1 MPELDSSDAGGG
13 AAPDFQTGNAHAGK
27 TREDRRAKKIGTLAG
42 AKKRPSLLY
51 YESLLFSAP
60 NPALG
65 AQGSASPVMRRLA
78 SAAAARCSRRSLAS
92 AAEVSTSA
100 SAREAPADTIFAL
113 STAPGRAGV
122 AVVRVSGPAAHEVL
136 RLLPPAAAAADS
148 SARARAPRP
157 RHREARPTAFVCP
170 DSGETLDRGI
180 LLWFDGP
187 RSFTGED
194 VAELHVHG
202 SQAVVRAVLA
212 ALGRLRAPCAAGGA
226 VRHAEPGEFMRRAFR
241 NGKLDLTQA
250 EGLADLLDAE
260 TEAQRRQ
267 ALSQAGGRLRRTYE
281 RWRRAL
287 LRAHAHVE
295 ATLDFGEDDEVGAD
309 VFRAAAAESGP
320 VAALRQELERHL
332 CAPPSGELVRAGVRV
347 CLVGPPNAGK
357 SSLLNA
363 LAGREVAIVSDA
375 PGTTRD
381 AVETSLVFG
390 GRKAVVADTAGA
402 RATTEPVEAEGVR
415 RAERRAADADVVVLV
430 LDGASFEGVRAL
442 PRWAL
447 ERADVL
453 VLNKAD
459 LGCGDDAPLRDAS
472 AGRLRAGPD
481 LGPGAG
487 LASRGRR
494 ERGGKGAGDLTAQR
508 VPTARVSCATGRG
521 LDAFA
526 DVLRAAVE
534 ARAGEAAGD
543 GAGVAAITRS
553 RHRARLRECVHHLRA
568 FAAAAA
574 SETGRHEVAAE
585 ELRLAARALGRVTGA
600 VDVEELLDVIFS
612 DFCIGK

>member
-1 MPELDSSDAGGG
+1 
-13 AAPDFQTGNAHAGK
+13 
-27 TREDRRAKKIGTLAG
+27 
-42 AKKRPSLLY
+42 
-51 YESLLFSAP
+51 
-60 NPALG
+60 
-65 AQGSASPVMRRLA
+65 MRRLA
-78 SAAAARCSRRSLAS
+78 SAAAARWSRRSLAS
-92 AAEVSTSA
+92 AAEASTSASA

-122 AVVRVSGPAAHEVL
+122 AVVRVSGPATHEVL
-136 RLLPPAAAAADS
+136 RLLPHAEATADC
-148 SARARAPRP
+148 SARARARRP

-170 DSGETLDRGI
+170 DTGETLDRGI

-381 AVETSLVFG
+381 AVETGLVFG

-402 RATTEPVEAEGVR
+402 RAATEPVEAEGVR

-521 LDAFA
+521 LDAFE

-534 ARAGEAAGD
+534 ARAGELAGD
-543 GAGVAAITRS
+543 DAGVAAITRS
-553 RHRARLRECVHHLRA
+553 RHRARLRECVHHLSA
-568 FAAAAA
+568 FAEAAA

>member
-1 MPELDSSDAGGG
+1 
-13 AAPDFQTGNAHAGK
+13 
-27 TREDRRAKKIGTLAG
+27 
-42 AKKRPSLLY
+42 
-51 YESLLFSAP
+51 
-60 NPALG
+60 
-65 AQGSASPVMRRLA
+65 MRRLA
-78 SAAAARCSRRSLAS
+78 SAAAARWSRRSLAS
-92 AAEVSTSA
+92 AAEASTSA

-122 AVVRVSGPAAHEVL
+122 AVVRVSGPATHEVL
-136 RLLPPAAAAADS
+136 RLLPHAAAAADC
-148 SARARAPRP
+148 SARARARRP

-170 DSGETLDRGI
+170 DTGETLDRGI

-202 SQAVVRAVLA
+202 SQAVVRAVLR
-212 ALGRLRAPCAAGGA
+212 ALGRLRAPASVGA
-226 VRHAEPGEFMRRAFR
+226 VRHAEPGEFTRRAFR

-267 ALSQAGGRLRRTYE
+267 ALSQAGGALRRTYE
-281 RWRRAL
+281 RWRRTL

-295 ATLDFGEDDEVGAD
+295 ATLDFGEDDELGAD
-309 VFRAAAAESGP
+309 VFRAASSEAGP
-320 VAALRQELERHL
+320 VAALRAELEAHL
-332 CAPPSGELVRAGVRV
+332 RAPPSGELTRLGVRV

-363 LAGREVAIVSDA
+363 LAGRAVAIVSDA

-381 AVETSLVFG
+381 AVETSLVVG

-402 RATTEPVEAEGVR
+402 RDASDPVEAEGVR
-415 RAERRAADADVVVLV
+415 RAERLAADADVVVLV

-459 LGCGDDAPLRDAS
+459 LGEGDDAPLRALLS
-472 AGRLRAGPD
+472 AFRPTRRRAPPPRRTSGTPATSEEE
-481 LGPGAG
+481 GAG
-487 LASRGRR
+487 SLSPAAARR
-494 ERGGKGAGDLTAQR
+494 EI
-508 VPTARVSCATGRG
+508 PTARVSCATGRG

>member
-1 MPELDSSDAGGG
+1 M
-13 AAPDFQTGNAHAGK
+13 
-27 TREDRRAKKIGTLAG
+27 
-42 AKKRPSLLY
+42 
-51 YESLLFSAP
+51 
-60 NPALG
+60 
-65 AQGSASPVMRRLA
+65 
-78 SAAAARCSRRSLAS
+78 
-92 AAEVSTSA
+92 
-100 SAREAPADTIFAL
+100 
-113 STAPGRAGV
+113 
-122 AVVRVSGPAAHEVL
+122 VR
-136 RLLPPAAAAADS
+136 
-148 SARARAPRP
+148 
-157 RHREARPTAFVCP
+157 
-170 DSGETLDRGI
+170 
-180 LLWFDGP
+180 
-187 RSFTGED
+187 
-194 VAELHVHG
+194 
-202 SQAVVRAVLA
+202 
-212 ALGRLRAPCAAGGA
+212 AAGGA

-381 AVETSLVFG
+381 AVETGLVFG

-402 RATTEPVEAEGVR
+402 RDASDPVEAEGVR

-472 AGRLRAGPD
+472 AGRLRAGP
-481 LGPGAG
+481 GPGP
-487 LASRGRR
+487 R
-494 ERGGKGAGDLTAQR
+494 R

>member
-1 MPELDSSDAGGG
+1 
-13 AAPDFQTGNAHAGK
+13 
-27 TREDRRAKKIGTLAG
+27 
-42 AKKRPSLLY
+42 
-51 YESLLFSAP
+51 
-60 NPALG
+60 
-65 AQGSASPVMRRLA
+65 MRRLA
-78 SAAAARCSRRSLAS
+78 CSAVARCWRRSLAS
-92 AAEVSTSA
+92 AAEVSTST

-136 RLLPPAAAAADS
+136 RLLPPAAAAADA
-148 SARARAPRP
+148 SARTRARRP

-170 DSGETLDRGI
+170 DTGETLDRGI

-187 RSFTGED
+187 QSFTGED
-194 VAELHVHG
+194 AAELHVHG

-212 ALGRLRAPCAAGGA
+212 ALGRLRAPSAGAGA
-226 VRHAEPGEFMRRAFR
+226 VRHAEPGEFTRRAFK

-281 RWRRAL
+281 RWRHTL

-309 VFRAAAAESGP
+309 VFRAAAAGSGP
-320 VAALRQELERHL
+320 VAALRDELERHL
-332 CAPPSGELVRAGVRV
+332 RAPPSGELVRAGVRV

-521 LDAFA
+521 LDAFE

-534 ARAGEAAGD
+534 ARAGELAGD
-543 GAGVAAITRS
+543 DAGVAAITRS
-553 RHRARLRECVHHLRA
+553 RHRARLRECVHHLSA
-568 FAAAAA
+568 FAEAAA

>member
-1 MPELDSSDAGGG
+1 
-13 AAPDFQTGNAHAGK
+13 
-27 TREDRRAKKIGTLAG
+27 
-42 AKKRPSLLY
+42 
-51 YESLLFSAP
+51 
-60 NPALG
+60 
-65 AQGSASPVMRRLA
+65 MRRLA
-78 SAAAARCSRRSLAS
+78 SAAAARWSRRSLAS
-92 AAEVSTSA
+92 AAEASTSA

-122 AVVRVSGPAAHEVL
+122 AVVRVSGPATHEVL
-136 RLLPPAAAAADS
+136 RLLPPASGAADS
-148 SARARAPRP
+148 SARARARRP

-170 DSGETLDRGI
+170 DTGETLDRGI

-212 ALGRLRAPCAAGGA
+212 ALGRLRPPDARGGA
-226 VRHAEPGEFMRRAFR
+226 VRHAEPGEFTRRAFR

-267 ALSQAGGRLRRTYE
+267 ALSQAGGELRRTYE
-281 RWRRAL
+281 RWRRTL

-295 ATLDFGEDDEVGAD
+295 ATLDFGEDDELGAD
-309 VFRAAAAESGP
+309 VFRAASSEAGP
-320 VAALRQELERHL
+320 VAALRAELEAHL
-332 CAPPSGELVRAGVRV
+332 RAPPSGELTRLGVRV

-363 LAGREVAIVSDA
+363 LAGRAVAIVSDA

-381 AVETSLVFG
+381 AVETSLVVG

-402 RATTEPVEAEGVR
+402 RDASDPVEAEGVR
-415 RAERRAADADVVVLV
+415 RAERLAADADVVVLV
-430 LDGASFEGVRAL
+430 LDGASFEGVCAL

-459 LGCGDDAPLRDAS
+459 LGEADDAPLRDAA
-472 AGRLRAGPD
+472 AGRL
-481 LGPGAG
+481 GADS
-487 LASRGRR
+487 ASRAAAASRR
-494 ERGGKGAGDLTAQR
+494 RVATSGASVGPKEDAAR
-508 VPTARVSCATGRG
+508 VGVPTARVSCATGHG
-521 LDAFA
+521 LDALA

-534 ARAGEAAGD
+534 ARAGEVAGD

-553 RHRARLRECVHHLRA
+553 RHRARLRECVHHLVA

>member
-1 MPELDSSDAGGG
+1 
-13 AAPDFQTGNAHAGK
+13 
-27 TREDRRAKKIGTLAG
+27 
-42 AKKRPSLLY
+42 
-51 YESLLFSAP
+51 
-60 NPALG
+60 
-65 AQGSASPVMRRLA
+65 MRRLA
-78 SAAAARCSRRSLAS
+78 SAAAARWSRRSLAS
-92 AAEVSTSA
+92 AAEASTSASA

-122 AVVRVSGPAAHEVL
+122 AVVRVSGPATHEVL
-136 RLLPPAAAAADS
+136 RLLPPAAAAADC
-148 SARARAPRP
+148 SARARARRP

-170 DSGETLDRGI
+170 DTGETLDRGI

-202 SQAVVRAVLA
+202 SQAVVRAVLG
-212 ALGRLRAPCAAGGA
+212 ALGRLRAPASAGA
-226 VRHAEPGEFMRRAFR
+226 VRHAEPGEFTRRAFR

-267 ALSQAGGRLRRTYE
+267 ALSQAGGALRRTYE
-281 RWRRAL
+281 RWRRTL

-295 ATLDFGEDDEVGAD
+295 ATLDFGEDDEVSVD
-309 VFRAAAAESGP
+309 VFRAAASETGP
-320 VAALRQELERHL
+320 VAELRRELERRL
-332 CAPPSGELVRAGVRV
+332 LAPPSGELTRAGARV

-363 LAGREVAIVSDA
+363 LAGREVAIVSSE

-381 AVETSLVFG
+381 AVEATLNLG

-402 RATTEPVEAEGVR
+402 RAATEPVEAEGVR
-415 RAERRAADADVVVLV
+415 RARVRAADADVVVLV

-442 PRWAL
+442 AREAL

-472 AGRLRAGPD
+472 AGRLRAGP
-481 LGPGAG
+481 GPGP
-487 LASRGRR
+487 R
-494 ERGGKGAGDLTAQR
+494 R

-543 GAGVAAITRS
+543 GAGVARGKVE
-553 RHRARLRECVHHLRA
+553 HRA
-568 FAAAAA
+568 
-574 SETGRHEVAAE
+574 S
-585 ELRLAARALGRVTGA
+585 
-600 VDVEELLDVIFS
+600 
-612 DFCIGK
+612 

>member
-1 MPELDSSDAGGG
+1 
-13 AAPDFQTGNAHAGK
+13 
-27 TREDRRAKKIGTLAG
+27 
-42 AKKRPSLLY
+42 
-51 YESLLFSAP
+51 
-60 NPALG
+60 
-65 AQGSASPVMRRLA
+65 MRRLA
-78 SAAAARCSRRSLAS
+78 SAAPARWSRRSLAS
-92 AAEVSTSA
+92 AAEASTSA

-202 SQAVVRAVLA
+202 SQAVVRAVLG
-212 ALGRLRAPCAAGGA
+212 ALGRLRAPASAGA
-226 VRHAEPGEFMRRAFR
+226 VRHAEPGEFTRRAFR

-267 ALSQAGGRLRRTYE
+267 ALSQAGGALRRTYE
-281 RWRRAL
+281 RWRRTL

-295 ATLDFGEDDEVGAD
+295 ATLDFGEDDEVSVD
-309 VFRAAAAESGP
+309 VFRAAASETDGP
-320 VAALRQELERHL
+320 VAALRRELERRL
-332 CAPPSGELVRAGVRV
+332 RAPPSGELTRAGARV

-363 LAGREVAIVSDA
+363 LAGREVAIVSSE

-381 AVETSLVFG
+381 AVEATLNLG

-402 RATTEPVEAEGVR
+402 RAATEPVEAEGVR
-415 RAERRAADADVVVLV
+415 RARARAADADVVVLV
-430 LDGASFEGVRAL
+430 LDGASFEGARAL

-459 LGCGDDAPLRDAS
+459 LGEGDDAPLRALLS
-472 AGRLRAGPD
+472 AFRPTRRRAPPPRRTSGTPATSEEE
-481 LGPGAG
+481 GAG
-487 LASRGRR
+487 THSPAAARR
-494 ERGGKGAGDLTAQR
+494 EIRI
-508 VPTARVSCATGRG
+508 PTARVSCATGRG
-521 LDAFA
+521 LDALA
-526 DVLRAAVE
+526 EVLRAAVE
-534 ARAGEAAGD
+534 ARAGEVAGD

-553 RHRARLRECVHHLRA
+553 RHRARLRECVHHLGA

>member
-1 MPELDSSDAGGG
+1 
-13 AAPDFQTGNAHAGK
+13 
-27 TREDRRAKKIGTLAG
+27 
-42 AKKRPSLLY
+42 
-51 YESLLFSAP
+51 
-60 NPALG
+60 
-65 AQGSASPVMRRLA
+65 
-78 SAAAARCSRRSLAS
+78 
-92 AAEVSTSA
+92 
-100 SAREAPADTIFAL
+100 
-113 STAPGRAGV
+113 
-122 AVVRVSGPAAHEVL
+122 
-136 RLLPPAAAAADS
+136 
-148 SARARAPRP
+148 
-157 RHREARPTAFVCP
+157 
-170 DSGETLDRGI
+170 

-202 SQAVVRAVLA
+202 SQAVVRAVLG
-212 ALGRLRAPCAAGGA
+212 ALGRLRAPASAGA
-226 VRHAEPGEFMRRAFR
+226 VRHAEPGEFTRRAFR

-267 ALSQAGGRLRRTYE
+267 ALSQAGGALRRTYE
-281 RWRRAL
+281 RWRRTL

-295 ATLDFGEDDEVGAD
+295 ATLDFGEDDEVSVD
-309 VFRAAAAESGP
+309 VFRAAASETDGP
-320 VAALRQELERHL
+320 VAALRRELERRL
-332 CAPPSGELVRAGVRV
+332 RAPPSGELTRAGARV

-363 LAGREVAIVSDA
+363 LAGREVAIVSSE

-381 AVETSLVFG
+381 AVEATLNLG

-402 RATTEPVEAEGVR
+402 RAATEPVEAEGVR
-415 RAERRAADADVVVLV
+415 RAQARAADADVVVLV
-430 LDGASFEGVRAL
+430 LDGASFEGARAL

-459 LGCGDDAPLRDAS
+459 LGEGDDAPLRALLS
-472 AGRLRAGPD
+472 AGR
-481 LGPGAG
+481 
-487 LASRGRR
+487 R
-494 ERGGKGAGDLTAQR
+494 EL
-508 VPTARVSCATGRG
+508 PTTRVSCATGSG
-521 LDAFA
+521 LDALA
-526 DVLRAAVE
+526 EVLRAAVE
-534 ARAGEAAGD
+534 ARAGEVAGD

-553 RHRARLRECVHHLRA
+553 RHRARLRECVHHLGA

>member
-1 MPELDSSDAGGG
+1 
-13 AAPDFQTGNAHAGK
+13 
-27 TREDRRAKKIGTLAG
+27 
-42 AKKRPSLLY
+42 
-51 YESLLFSAP
+51 
-60 NPALG
+60 
-65 AQGSASPVMRRLA
+65 MRRLA
-78 SAAAARCSRRSLAS
+78 SAAAARWSRRSLAS
-92 AAEVSTSA
+92 AAEASTSASA

-122 AVVRVSGPAAHEVL
+122 AVVRVSGPATHEVL
-136 RLLPPAAAAADS
+136 RLLPHAEATADC
-148 SARARAPRP
+148 SARARARRP

-170 DSGETLDRGI
+170 DTGETLDRGI

-202 SQAVVRAVLA
+202 SQAVVRAVLG
-212 ALGRLRAPCAAGGA
+212 ALGRLRAPASAGA
-226 VRHAEPGEFMRRAFR
+226 VRHAEPGEFTRRAFR

-267 ALSQAGGRLRRTYE
+267 ALSQAGGALRRTYE
-281 RWRRAL
+281 RWRRTL

-295 ATLDFGEDDEVGAD
+295 ATLDFGEDDEVSVD
-309 VFRAAAAESGP
+309 VFRAAASETDGP
-320 VAALRQELERHL
+320 VAALRRELERRL
-332 CAPPSGELVRAGVRV
+332 RAPPSGELTRAGARV

-363 LAGREVAIVSDA
+363 LAGREVAIVSSE

-381 AVETSLVFG
+381 AVEATLNLG

-402 RATTEPVEAEGVR
+402 RAATEPVEAEGVR
-415 RAERRAADADVVVLV
+415 RAQARAADADVVVLV
-430 LDGASFEGVRAL
+430 LDGASFEGARAL

-459 LGCGDDAPLRDAS
+459 LGEGDDAPLRALLS
-472 AGRLRAGPD
+472 AGR
-481 LGPGAG
+481 
-487 LASRGRR
+487 R
-494 ERGGKGAGDLTAQR
+494 EL
-508 VPTARVSCATGRG
+508 PTTRVSCATGSG
-521 LDAFA
+521 LDALA
-526 DVLRAAVE
+526 EVLRAAVE
-534 ARAGEAAGD
+534 ARAGEVAGD

-553 RHRARLRECVHHLRA
+553 RHRARLRECVHHLGA

>member
-1 MPELDSSDAGGG
+1 LP
-13 AAPDFQTGNAHAGK
+13 H
-27 TREDRRAKKIGTLAG
+27 
-42 AKKRPSLLY
+42 
-51 YESLLFSAP
+51 
-60 NPALG
+60 
-65 AQGSASPVMRRLA
+65 
-78 SAAAARCSRRSLAS
+78 AAAR
-92 AAEVSTSA
+92 
-100 SAREAPADTIFAL
+100 ADCA
-113 STAPGRAGV
+113 
-122 AVVRVSGPAAHEVL
+122 
-136 RLLPPAAAAADS
+136 
-148 SARARAPRP
+148 ARARARRP

-170 DSGETLDRGI
+170 DTGETLDRGI

-202 SQAVVRAVLA
+202 SQAVVRAVLG
-212 ALGRLRAPCAAGGA
+212 ALGRLRAPASAGA
-226 VRHAEPGEFMRRAFR
+226 VRHAEPGEFTRRAFR

-267 ALSQAGGRLRRTYE
+267 ALSQAGGALRRTYE
-281 RWRRAL
+281 RWRRTL

-295 ATLDFGEDDEVGAD
+295 ATLDFGEDDEVSVD
-309 VFRAAAAESGP
+309 VFRAAASETDGP
-320 VAALRQELERHL
+320 VAALRRELERRL
-332 CAPPSGELVRAGVRV
+332 RAPPSGELTRAGARV

-363 LAGREVAIVSDA
+363 LAGREVAIVSSE

-381 AVETSLVFG
+381 AVEATLNLG

-402 RATTEPVEAEGVR
+402 RAATEPVEAEGVR
-415 RAERRAADADVVVLV
+415 RAQARAADADVVVLV
-430 LDGASFEGVRAL
+430 LDGASFEGARAL

-459 LGCGDDAPLRDAS
+459 LGEGDDAPLRALLS
-472 AGRLRAGPD
+472 AGR
-481 LGPGAG
+481 
-487 LASRGRR
+487 R
-494 ERGGKGAGDLTAQR
+494 EL
-508 VPTARVSCATGRG
+508 PTTRVSCATGSG
-521 LDAFA
+521 LDALA
-526 DVLRAAVE
+526 EVLRAAVE
-534 ARAGEAAGD
+534 ARAGEVAGD

-553 RHRARLRECVHHLRA
+553 RHRARLRECVHHLGA

>member
-1 MPELDSSDAGGG
+1 
-13 AAPDFQTGNAHAGK
+13 
-27 TREDRRAKKIGTLAG
+27 
-42 AKKRPSLLY
+42 
-51 YESLLFSAP
+51 
-60 NPALG
+60 
-65 AQGSASPVMRRLA
+65 MRRLA
-78 SAAAARCSRRSLAS
+78 SAAAARWSRRSLAS
-92 AAEVSTSA
+92 AAEASTSASA

-122 AVVRVSGPAAHEVL
+122 AVVRVSGPATHEVL
-136 RLLPPAAAAADS
+136 RLLPPAAADCSAADC
-148 SARARAPRP
+148 SARARARRP

-170 DSGETLDRGI
+170 DTGETLDRGI

-202 SQAVVRAVLA
+202 SQAVVRAVLG
-212 ALGRLRAPCAAGGA
+212 ALGRLRAPASVGA
-226 VRHAEPGEFMRRAFR
+226 VRHAEPGEFTRRAFR

-267 ALSQAGGRLRRTYE
+267 ALSQAGGALRRTYE
-281 RWRRAL
+281 RWRRTL

-295 ATLDFGEDDEVGAD
+295 ATLDFGEDDEVSVD
-309 VFRAAAAESGP
+309 VFRAAASETGP
-320 VAALRQELERHL
+320 VAELRRELERRL
-332 CAPPSGELVRAGVRV
+332 LAPPSGELTRAGARV

-363 LAGREVAIVSDA
+363 LAGREVAIVSSE

-381 AVETSLVFG
+381 AVEATLVLG
-390 GRKAVVADTAGA
+390 GRVAVVADTAGA
-402 RATTEPVEAEGVR
+402 RAATEPVEAEGVR
-415 RAERRAADADVVVLV
+415 RARVRAADADVVVLV
-430 LDGASFEGVRAL
+430 LDGASFEGARAL

-459 LGCGDDAPLRDAS
+459 LGEGDDAPLRALLS
-472 AGRLRAGPD
+472 GFCPTRRRAPPPRRTSGTPATSEEE
-481 LGPGAG
+481 GAG
-487 LASRGRR
+487 THSPAAARR
-494 ERGGKGAGDLTAQR
+494 EI
-508 VPTARVSCATGRG
+508 PTARVSCATGRG
-521 LDAFA
+521 LDALA
-526 DVLRAAVE
+526 EVLRAAVE
-534 ARAGEAAGD
+534 ARAGEVAGD

-553 RHRARLRECVHHLRA
+553 RHRARLRECVHHLGA
-568 FAAAAA
+568 FAAEAA

>member
-1 MPELDSSDAGGG
+1 
-13 AAPDFQTGNAHAGK
+13 
-27 TREDRRAKKIGTLAG
+27 
-42 AKKRPSLLY
+42 
-51 YESLLFSAP
+51 
-60 NPALG
+60 
-65 AQGSASPVMRRLA
+65 MRRLA
-78 SAAAARCSRRSLAS
+78 SAAAARWSRRSLAS
-92 AAEVSTSA
+92 AAEASTSASA

-122 AVVRVSGPAAHEVL
+122 AVVRVSGPATHEVL
-136 RLLPPAAAAADS
+136 RLLPHAAAAADC
-148 SARARAPRP
+148 SARARARRP

-170 DSGETLDRGI
+170 DTGETLDRGI

-202 SQAVVRAVLA
+202 SQAVVRAVLG
-212 ALGRLRAPCAAGGA
+212 ALGRLRAPASAGA
-226 VRHAEPGEFMRRAFR
+226 VRHAEPGEFTRRAFR

-267 ALSQAGGRLRRTYE
+267 ALSQAGGALRRTYE
-281 RWRRAL
+281 RWRRTL

-295 ATLDFGEDDEVGAD
+295 ATLDFGEDDEVSVD
-309 VFRAAAAESGP
+309 VFRAAASETDGP
-320 VAALRQELERHL
+320 VAALRRELERRL
-332 CAPPSGELVRAGVRV
+332 RAPPSGELTRAGARV

-363 LAGREVAIVSDA
+363 LAGREVAIVSSE

-381 AVETSLVFG
+381 AVEATLNLG

-402 RATTEPVEAEGVR
+402 RAATEPVEAEGVR
-415 RAERRAADADVVVLV
+415 RAQARAADADVVVLV
-430 LDGASFEGVRAL
+430 LDGASFEGARAL

-459 LGCGDDAPLRDAS
+459 LGEGDDAPLRALLS
-472 AGRLRAGPD
+472 AGRRRAPPSRRTSGTPVTSEEE
-481 LGPGAG
+481 GAG
-487 LASRGRR
+487 SHSPHSPVAARRR
-494 ERGGKGAGDLTAQR
+494 EL
-508 VPTARVSCATGRG
+508 PTARVSCATGSG
-521 LDAFA
+521 LDALA
-526 DVLRAAVE
+526 EVLRAAVE
-534 ARAGEAAGD
+534 ARAGEVAGD

-553 RHRARLRECVHHLRA
+553 RHRARLRECVYHLGA

>member
-1 MPELDSSDAGGG
+1 M
-13 AAPDFQTGNAHAGK
+13 
-27 TREDRRAKKIGTLAG
+27 
-42 AKKRPSLLY
+42 LY

-381 AVETSLVFG
+381 AVETGLVFG

-402 RATTEPVEAEGVR
+402 RAATEPVEAEGVR

-472 AGRLRAGPD
+472 AGRLRAGP
-481 LGPGAG
+481 GPGP
-487 LASRGRR
+487 R
-494 ERGGKGAGDLTAQR
+494 R

>member
-295 ATLDFGEDDEVGAD
+295 ATLDFGEDDELGAD
-309 VFRAAAAESGP
+309 VFRAASSEAGP

-363 LAGREVAIVSDA
+363 LAGREVAIVSSE

-381 AVETSLVFG
+381 AVEATLNLG

-402 RATTEPVEAEGVR
+402 RAATEPVEAEGVR
-415 RAERRAADADVVVLV
+415 RAQARAADADVVVLV
-430 LDGASFEGVRAL
+430 LDGASFEGARAL

-459 LGCGDDAPLRDAS
+459 LGEGDDAPLRALLS
-472 AGRLRAGPD
+472 AGR
-481 LGPGAG
+481 
-487 LASRGRR
+487 R
-494 ERGGKGAGDLTAQR
+494 EL
-508 VPTARVSCATGRG
+508 PTTRVSCATGSG
-521 LDAFA
+521 LDALA
-526 DVLRAAVE
+526 EVLRAAVE
-534 ARAGEAAGD
+534 ARAGEVAGD

-553 RHRARLRECVHHLRA
+553 RHRARLRECVHHLGA